1 LKHSGPLLGYN
12 NNIPYK
18 GQVFHVQT
26 EDSGSKRPHVITH
39 LFADGGRVVKT
50 MKTSYQHFL
59 GSENSPEKVRA
70 LMREQHKS
78 MVISLRD
85 GDLDI
90 LIEEGGAEIE
100 EREAPRTVP
109 PPPVEEEPKDNEE
122 EEVDVATSGTPSSRP
137 IDLLE
142 RAAAEDDSEFIREIE
157 QLVPDK
163 KRTPGD
169 RSAGTYS
176 FVGQKKSPPPKKSSP
191 PPRRMQSTRPL
202 DADSDPGATP
212 PAAGMTT
219 PPRAGSGSAGSGSA
233 GSGSAGSGSAGSG
246 SAGSGSADAAT
257 PRREQSRTDP
267 DLKVAHQHVAARNAF
282 GAGFIGEHRFD
293 KIVRAFLERQ

>member
-1 LKHSGPLLGYN
+1 MKHAGPLLGYN

-70 LMREQHKS
+70 LMREQHKA

-90 LIEEGGAEIE
+90 LIEEGRAEIE

-109 PPPVEEEPKDNEE
+109 PPPVEAEEAAPAAADDEGA
-122 EEVDVATSGTPSSRP
+122 VAEAPTSGTPSSP

-176 FVGQKKSPPPKKSSP
+176 FVGQKQSPPPKKSSP
-191 PPRRMQSTRPL
+191 PPRRKKPTRPPN
-202 DADSDPGATP
+202 ADSDPGVA
-212 PAAGMTT
+212 PA
-219 PPRAGSGSAGSGSA
+219 RAGRARRSSPGSDSDSPAK
-233 GSGSAGSGSAGSG
+233 
-246 SAGSGSADAAT
+246 
-257 PRREQSRTDP
+257 RREQSRTDP
-267 DLKVAHQHVAARNAF
+267 DLKVAHQHVVARNAF
-282 GAGFIGEHRFD
+282 GAAIISEHRFD
-293 KIVRAFLERQ
+293 KIIRAFLERQ